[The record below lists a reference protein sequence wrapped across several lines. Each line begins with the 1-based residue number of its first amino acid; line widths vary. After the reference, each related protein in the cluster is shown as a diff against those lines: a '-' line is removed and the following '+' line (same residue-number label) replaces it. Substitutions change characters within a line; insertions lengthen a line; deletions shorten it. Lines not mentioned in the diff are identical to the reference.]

1 MGSLIVS
8 IAIIVIIAAFMI
20 IGYVRGFMKQVLGFI
35 GGLAALVV
43 AIILCRPVANI
54 IFANTNWMAGLASK
68 IADVFNLPDTE
79 VEAQNLTAA
88 LSEMNYPEFMQA
100 SMVKMGES
108 MNEATVN
115 LSIVISQTIA
125 RFVIIAICFVV
136 LFIVLLIV
144 IKLIKGIANLLSK
157 LPVVGL
163 LDKILGV
170 VLGLVFGLITV
181 NLLLFLFS
189 IIPFS
194 FLEPVRDAI
203 NSSGVATFFL
213 KFNLIAIILAW
224 IAMI

>member
-8 IAIIVIIAAFMI
+8 IAIIVIIAVFMI
-20 IGYVRGFMKQVLGFI
+20 IGFVRGFMKQVLGFV
-35 GGLAALVV
+35 GGLAALIA
-43 AIILCRPVANI
+43 AILLCRPVANI
-54 IFANTNWMAGLASK
+54 IFGNTTWMEALAAK

-125 RFVIIAICFVV
+125 RFLIIAICCIV
-136 LFIVLLIV
+136 LFILFLIL
-144 IKLIKGIANLLSK
+144 IKLVKGLATLLSK
-157 LPVVGL
+157 LPVIGL

-181 NLLLFLFS
+181 NVLLFLCS
-189 IIPFS
+189 IIPFD
-194 FLEPVRDAI
+194 FLEPVRVAI
-203 NSSGVATFFL
+203 NASGVAAFFL
-213 KFNLIAIILAW
+213 RFNLIALVLTW